1 MQKREGR
8 KMKHHAPAGGH
19 DNARI
24 SDLEREVAYLRFR
37 IGELGPDRKVTP
49 PSLKSE
55 MIGFAASSG
64 SERDFPELRV
74 SGMSDRTSPEAR
86 ARFVREL
93 IRRRRARDHF
103 FPGDYFADPVWDMML
118 DLYAAYY
125 DGQPVSVSSLCIA
138 AAVPA
143 TTALRSIKS
152 MTDSGVFVRTRDAS
166 DGRRVY
172 IDLSDETRLKLD
184 VYFDTLGE

>member
-8 KMKHHAPAGGH
+8 KMERHASAGGQDH
-19 DNARI
+19 ARI
-24 SDLEREVAYLRFR
+24 RDLEREVTFLRNT
-37 IGELGPDRKVTP
+37 LGGLRPGLTP
-49 PSLKSE
+49 SPPARGAG
-55 MIGFAASSG
+55 MIGFAAPPC
-64 SERDFPELRV
+64 SEREFIDRRNG
-74 SGMSDRTSPEAR
+74 GMSDETSPAAR

-93 IRRRRARDHF
+93 IRRRRARDNF
-103 FPGDYFADPVWDMML
+103 FPADYFADPVWDMML
-118 DLYAAYY
+118 YLYAAYY
-125 DGQPVSVSSLCIA
+125 ESQPVSVSSLCIA

-143 TTALRSIKS
+143 TTGLRSIKS

-184 VYFDTLGE
+184 VYFDTLGD